1 MDLRNFNSRTCS
13 TRRIEL
19 KLVLFCISNAVSNWI
34 AGKQKYI
41 CFKHSIFLVV
51 QLWTRDNLL
60 AFAKTH
66 VSGASKRLVTCR
78 YFVLLS
84 ACDKIALKS
93 CIKLRTLVIGCPD
106 FELLQGFL
114 SLSIPKLHVMRAD
127 LHPGL

>member
-13 TRRIEL
+13 TRRIDL

-34 AGKQKYI
+34 AGQQKYI
-41 CFKHSIFLVV
+41 GFKHSIFLVV
-51 QLWTRDNLL
+51 QLWTRY
-60 AFAKTH
+60 
-66 VSGASKRLVTCR
+66 V
-78 YFVLLS
+78 VLLS

-93 CIKLRTLVIGCPD
+93 CNKLRTLVIGCPD